1 MNTARVLPLLAALMV
16 AGGCAMSHTPANGN
30 AATGYQW
37 VQNAPQPDANAKR
50 FEDTPLQGRTPV
62 QSAIELSEKYAQLS
76 DQAVALREEN
86 QRLKT
91 ENDTL
96 KQQMTDLQAKLT
108 QTQKELGEAN
118 DLLIQTLAELNAWKN
133 NILGF
138 RSEMRDAAKA
148 ELEAL
153 LKVLEILGGQVEA
166 RALERKY
173 VAALDPGSSATSEPN
188 EMSVTPSGDAND
200 AK

>member
-1 MNTARVLPLLAALMV
+1 MILIRVLPLLLGALTV
-16 AGGCAMSHTPANGN
+16 AGCATSQTPANNTPGS
-30 AATGYQW
+30 GYQW
-37 VQNAPQPDANAKR
+37 AQDAPEPDAGAKR
-50 FEDTPLQGRTPV
+50 FQDTPLGGRTAV
-62 QSAIELSEKYAQLS
+62 ESAVELSQKYAQLS
-76 DQAVALREEN
+76 DQAASLREEN

-91 ENDTL
+91 ENEKL
-96 KQQMTDLQAKLT
+96 NQQVTNLDAKLA

-173 VAALDPGSSATSEPN
+173 VAALDPGSAAAAEPN
-188 EMSVTPSGDAND
+188 EASVMPSGDSND
-200 AK
+200 AQ